1 MTRSY
6 VKELERLTVVWLVV
20 RVVSAVLWLMYQVRT
35 EAGKVTGDTQIA
47 VRMSP
52 TSYEAES
59 PSMLGA
65 ISGRSR
71 DGIVTVSL
79 ESLHLHTAWMMLTLT
94 SVLNL
99 NRDN

>member
-52 TSYEAES
+52 TS
-59 PSMLGA
+59 
-65 ISGRSR
+65 
-71 DGIVTVSL
+71 
-79 ESLHLHTAWMMLTLT
+79 
-94 SVLNL
+94 
-99 NRDN
+99 